1 MDTCISIITPCFNG
15 AQTISETIESVLNQ
29 RHQNWEMIIVD
40 DVSTDASP
48 AIIRSYA
55 AKDARIRYL
64 RTDAPSGSPAL
75 PRNIGIDNARGR
87 FIAFLDAD
95 DVWLP
100 EKLEKQVA
108 FMTERNCPLSY
119 SYYEKM
125 DWQGNR
131 NERIV
136 RTRDVTTYGSILK
149 SNSIPCLTSMIR
161 RDAVGDTRFKQI
173 PQEDFCF
180 WLDILKKGYT
190 ALNMCEVTALYREA
204 PASRS
209 SNKLDMFRGYWNV
222 IRNHQRIAFLPACYY
237 MMTYTVLGIAK
248 YLK

>member
-29 RHQNWEMIIVD
+29 RYQDWEMIIVD
-40 DVSTDASP
+40 DASTDASA
-48 AIIRSYA
+48 AIIRSYT

-108 FMTERNCPLSY
+108 FMTARNCPLSY

-136 RTRDVTTYGSILK
+136 RTRDLTTYGSILK
-149 SNSIPCLTSMIR
+149 SNSIVPYVNDSPRCS
-161 RDAVGDTRFKQI
+161 G
-173 PQEDFCF
+173 
-180 WLDILKKGYT
+180 
-190 ALNMCEVTALYREA
+190 
-204 PASRS
+204 
-209 SNKLDMFRGYWNV
+209 
-222 IRNHQRIAFLPACYY
+222 
-237 MMTYTVLGIAK
+237 
-248 YLK
+248 

>member
-180 WLDILKKGYT
+180 WIDILKKGNT

-209 SNKLDMFRGYWNV
+209 SNKLDMFKGYWNV